1 MQSINKT
8 MQTKMIIGSCNFA
21 TTDNDLLCVTVSCKG
36 KSFRF
41 IRSGRTDI
49 CRAIENLIDR
59 SHPMYV
65 TVYPH
70 EELSRNEVEAHNKV
84 GNVYDLIYI

>member
-1 MQSINKT
+1 MQSAAKT
-8 MQTKMIIGSCNFA
+8 MQTIMIIKGCNFA
-21 TTDNDLLCVTVSCKG
+21 NTENDTLCVTVSCKG

-41 IRSGRTDI
+41 IRSARTDI

-59 SHPMYV
+59 SQPMYI

-70 EELSRNEVEAHNKV
+70 EELSRYEVEQHNRV

>member
-1 MQSINKT
+1 MQSATRT

-21 TTDNDLLCVTVSCKG
+21 TTDNDLLCVTVSCNG

-49 CRAIENLIDR
+49 CRAIEKLIDR
-59 SHPMYV
+59 SQPMYI

-70 EELSRNEVEAHNKV
+70 EELQRHEVEAHNKV